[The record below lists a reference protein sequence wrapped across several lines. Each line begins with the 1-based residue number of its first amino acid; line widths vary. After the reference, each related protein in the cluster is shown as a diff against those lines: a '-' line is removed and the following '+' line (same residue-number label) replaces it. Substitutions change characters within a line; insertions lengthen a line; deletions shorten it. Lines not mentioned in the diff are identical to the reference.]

1 MTAKPLNEAQL
12 EALQTLGFAL
22 TEDLGT
28 FLFFE
33 AEGFGDWTVSDLV
46 EVMLDLIQKTREE
59 AS

>member
-22 TEDLGT
+22 TEELGT

-33 AEGFGDWTVSDLV
+33 AEGFGDFTVSELV
-46 EVMLDLIQKTREE
+46 EAMLDFIQKARKE
-59 AS
+59 A